1 DPPETIECGV
11 ISGVYATVDFGERGL
26 LLADEYFKI
35 QADANKKRGGPRV
48 DSEFY
53 TGWYRTWGE
62 KGIERDSSA
71 SVVLEL
77 TEKLC
82 NMNASF
88 NYYMF
93 HGGTNFGF
101 WNGAEYAAG
110 DVCAN
115 RDWIDKN
122 WKLVRLRVRDNQYKS
137 LDQAMGFVK
146 YSVRLNVGGS
156 ELDCSGV
163 KDFGYVFVNRK
174 FE

>member
-1 DPPETIECGV
+1 MLSKLIFRGISMKHSKTTDPPETIECGV

-26 LLADEYFKI
+26 VLADEYFKI
-35 QADANKKRGGPRV
+35 QADANKKKGGPRV

-62 KGIERDSSA
+62 KGIERDSSV

-77 TEKLC
+77 TEKLY

-110 DVCAN
+110 LITSYDYFAPMTEN
-115 RDWIDKN
+115 GDYNDKYTAIRDFI
-122 WKLVRLRVRDNQYKS
+122 
-137 LDQAMGFVK
+137 
-146 YSVRLNVGGS
+146 
-156 ELDCSGV
+156 SGISGWPNPP
-163 KDFGYVFVNRK
+163 KPLPPK
-174 FE
+174 PS